1 MTRQQWRRACG
12 RAALARCWR
21 RSGRSCSCWSTKGRT
36 GHRPPHF
43 EERLFQVVV
52 HGSLVIYFIRDD
64 GARYSLSSGEADY
77 ILGDMDLFLPSTGS
91 IYTEAAEPLLC
102 LALSLD
108 QNREALLASNS
119 FLRLIC
125 GSLTAKMAAITALD
139 AAPGSLTDRVLSYM
153 RFKCQ
158 GGVFRGLE
166 REAFHLHCSAR
177 QLQRIIN
184 QLAAE
189 GKVVQTGKKRPSPA
203 PLTAKGQESLP
214 SPALQTKKIA
224 ANAVRSR

>member
-1 MTRQQWRRACG
+1 MKGIHDPAAVEACLRACRFG
-12 RAALARCWR
+12 KVLEAQRTELFLLEYE
-21 RSGRSCSCWSTKGRT
+21 KGELVT
-36 GHRPPHF
+36 APHF

-52 HGSLVIYFIRDD
+52 HGSLVISFIRDD

-77 ILGDMDLFLPSTGS
+77 ILGDMDLFLPSAGS

-108 QNREALLASNS
+108 QNREALLESNS

-158 GGVFRGLE
+158 GGVLRGLE

-177 QLQRIIN
+177 QLQRIVN

-189 GKVVQTGKKRPSPA
+189 GKVVRIGKGAYR
-203 PLTAKGQESLP
+203 LLP
-214 SPALQTKKIA
+214 
-224 ANAVRSR
+224 